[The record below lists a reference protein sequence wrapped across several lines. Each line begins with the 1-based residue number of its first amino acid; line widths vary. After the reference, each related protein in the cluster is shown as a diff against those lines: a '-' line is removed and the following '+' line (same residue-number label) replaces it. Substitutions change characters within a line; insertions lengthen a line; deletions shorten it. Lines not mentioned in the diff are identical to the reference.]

1 MFLSDVSA
9 NPIRG
14 CRIEDIV
21 QRSEWTPEERL
32 FLAVVVQAILDVFK
46 EDDESGAARDFL
58 DDPNVQRLTQ
68 ALWGVRTSGFFDC
81 NRAEDAISA
90 YRFGRGQKLKHRRKR
105 KKDSRRS

>member
-1 MFLSDVSA
+1 MFLSDVST

-21 QRSEWTPEERL
+21 QRSECTPEERL
-32 FLAVVVQAILDVFK
+32 FLAVVVQAVLDVFK
-46 EDDESGAARDFL
+46 GNDESGAARAFL

-81 NRAEDAISA
+81 NRAKDAVGA
-90 YRFGRGQKLKHRRKR
+90 YRFGRGQKLKYRQRR
-105 KKDSRRS
+105 KKDSLRS